1 MSKFSERLEELIIE
15 QNIDKKT
22 FAKNVGINA
31 TCISH
36 FILEKHT
43 PTVKSLIK
51 IADYF
56 NCSTDFL
63 LGREE
68 ENRNLTFKK
77 CPPFS
82 EQLLVLKEK
91 LNFRPNDIYDG
102 TEIAKSS
109 YYHWLD
115 GKQPT
120 LDNIIHLADLLDCR
134 VDFILGRES

>member
-1 MSKFSERLEELIIE
+1 MLNFGERLAELICE

-36 FILEKHT
+36 FILGKHT

-68 ENRNLTFKK
+68 ENRNLSFKK

-82 EQLLVLKEK
+82 EQLIFLKEK
-91 LNFRPNDIYDG
+91 FNFRPDDIYNG

-109 YYHWLD
+109 YYHWLE

-120 LDNIIHLADLLDCR
+120 LDNIIRLANLFDCR

>member
-1 MSKFSERLEELIIE
+1 MSNFGERLEELIIE
-15 QNIDKKT
+15 QNMDKKT
-22 FAKNVGINA
+22 FANKVGINA

-36 FILEKHT
+36 FILGKHA
-43 PTVKSLIK
+43 PTVASLVK

-77 CPPFS
+77 CPPFC
-82 EQLLVLKEK
+82 EQLLFLKEK
-91 LNFRPNDIYDG
+91 FNYRPDDIYTD
-102 TEIAKSS
+102 TEIAKTS
-109 YYHWLD
+109 YYNWLD

-120 LDNIIHLADLLDCR
+120 LDNIIRLANLFDCR